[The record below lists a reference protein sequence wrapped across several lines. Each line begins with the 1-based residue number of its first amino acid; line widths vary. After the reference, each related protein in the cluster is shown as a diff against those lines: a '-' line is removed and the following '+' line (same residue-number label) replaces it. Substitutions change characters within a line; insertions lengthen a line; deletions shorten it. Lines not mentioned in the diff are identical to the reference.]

1 MRPNERSSWRPSR
14 SIRLS
19 NSPWPPRALRIRADA
34 IKSDDAQAPAKKCY
48 IVLTVALSVLLAG
61 GFLWADAQANRAM
74 QTEDGTVLQSLVRQL
89 AGKSVYIIDGKYYDQ
104 GKIDALASSLAAEQ
118 ANFRAAAFQLKDD
131 IKDAYALCD
140 SNIDAFLDWYFSIA
154 TNGSVRSD
162 ISADGAQQA
171 LEKRFYAL
179 VTSDEDE
186 KITQKVRDYLRAAS
200 DLEAKIDDGY
210 REAEVR
216 GENYAELPDWF
227 VESKE
232 FSDATALNV
241 YRQQAENAL
250 DAARDEGILD
260 ALAKGK
266 TLLECQFEGSVY
278 GKEPFTKWVDATRG
292 IAGDSNPLSDILHY
306 ASDVFD
312 QKNRDSYRADVEARL
327 AECKMQALAFVAQ
340 NTALG

>member
-1 MRPNERSSWRPSR
+1 M
-14 SIRLS
+14 
-19 NSPWPPRALRIRADA
+19 DA
-34 IKSDDAQAPAKKCY
+34 
-48 IVLTVALSVLLAG
+48 
-61 GFLWADAQANRAM
+61 
-74 QTEDGTVLQSLVRQL
+74 
-89 AGKSVYIIDGKYYDQ
+89 IIDGKYYDQ
-104 GKIDALASSLAAEQ
+104 GKIDALASPLAAEQ

-232 FSDATALNV
+232 FFDAAAPNA

-260 ALAKGK
+260 ALAEGK

-278 GKEPFTKWVDATRG
+278 GKEPFTKWVDFCG
-292 IAGDSNPLSDILHY
+292 YGQFY
-306 ASDVFD
+306 ARSVF
-312 QKNRDSYRADVEARL
+312 RL
-327 AECKMQALAFVAQ
+327 MCRVAWVY
-340 NTALG
+340 